1 MIELVKS
8 AINEVVFDRKD
19 HPTVTPTKLLWDET
33 KKMRCLVWKGKGDIE
48 YVEHPRPKITSP
60 SDIILKV
67 TATSICGSDLH
78 LYKGTFLGMQEGH
91 IPGHEFLGLVY
102 EVGSEVKT
110 FKVGQRV
117 IAAFCIACGECD
129 NCNREEYT
137 ACERSNPTRTIGLAH
152 GDRAT
157 GVYANSHITGEVGG
171 GQAEYVCV
179 AERNC
184 YLVPDE
190 LPDDQ
195 ALYLTDIIPTGY
207 HAALMGDVGPNRVV
221 GVWGLGPIGLMC
233 ARWCQILGAKRVIGI
248 DSVPERLA
256 LAKTVLQIET
266 IDIEEVKDV
275 PEALDKMLEG
285 KLDVAIDCVGFD
297 FPKTWLHKTQMKIG
311 METDCPE
318 LFTEMFRAVRKF
330 GNISIAGDYYLAT
343 NNFPIG
349 AMMEKGLTIRGGQ
362 CPVQKYWDRCTN
374 VLRSGTI
381 DPLFL
386 VTHRGTLAD
395 VNTVTKNEKQTD
407 RGRVARRQQWTKR
420 MPQHRMPQTTPMCN
434 SKPPE
439 AITLNS
445 VPTRAWKRSRKLLLL
460 LRN

>member
-8 AINEVVFDRKD
+8 AINEVVFDRKEQ
-19 HPTVTPTKLLWDET
+19 PTVAPTNPAWDET

-60 SDIILKV
+60 TDIILKV
-67 TATSICGSDLH
+67 TATSICGSDLN
-78 LYKGTFLGMQEGH
+78 LYKGTFLGMHDGD
-91 IPGHEFLGLVY
+91 IPGHEILGLVY

-117 IAAFCIACGECD
+117 IVGFCITCGDCD
-129 NCNREEYT
+129 YCKREEYT
-137 ACERSNPTRTIGLAH
+137 ACEGLNPTRTVGLVY
-152 GDRAT
+152 GDRPT
-157 GVYANSHITGEVGG
+157 GAYGYSHITGRVAG
-171 GQAEYVCV
+171 GQAEYVRV
-179 AERNC
+179 ALADRNC

-190 LPDDQ
+190 VPDDK

-207 HAALMGDVGPNRVV
+207 HAALLGDVGPNRVV
-221 GVWGLGPIGLMC
+221 GIWGLGPIGLMC

-266 IDIEEVKDV
+266 VDFEEVKDV
-275 PEALDKMLEG
+275 PEALNKMLEG

-297 FPKTWLHKTQMKIG
+297 FSKTWLHKLKIG

-330 GNISIAGDYYLAT
+330 GNVSIAGDCKVVIDYYLAT
-343 NNFPIG
+343 NNFPVG

-362 CPVQKYWDRCTN
+362 CPVQKYWERCTN
-374 VLRSGTI
+374 VLRSGNI
-381 DPLFL
+381 DPTFL

-395 VNTVTKNEKQTD
+395 GPKFYEMMIEQISGCIKVFMRPEHQEVT
-407 RGRVARRQQWTKR
+407 
-420 MPQHRMPQTTPMCN
+420 
-434 SKPPE
+434 
-439 AITLNS
+439 
-445 VPTRAWKRSRKLLLL
+445 
-460 LRN
+460 